1 MLLSVLEVI
10 NFTAR
15 VAVEARIKG
24 HVLIVFLV
32 TISRIDV
39 TLFYLW
45 LKPLNFMFTRSN
57 LKCRDFPLKYFLFNL
72 RLLFEYHWTIC
83 EYNLTICK
91 YHLTI
96 CENHLTTLL
105 VVLICSSRQLQCHLG
120 WEGWPPSYQIL
131 GSRVCSS
138 PLTVEWRKSWW

>member
-15 VAVEARIKG
+15 VEPVEARIKG

-39 TLFYLW
+39 TLSYLW

-57 LKCRDFPLKYFLFNL
+57 L
-72 RLLFEYHWTIC
+72 
-83 EYNLTICK
+83 
-91 YHLTI
+91 
-96 CENHLTTLL
+96 
-105 VVLICSSRQLQCHLG
+105 
-120 WEGWPPSYQIL
+120 
-131 GSRVCSS
+131 
-138 PLTVEWRKSWW
+138 